1 MLANRCSLDIGGDVH
16 RSDLDILI
24 SEASNTSLSI
34 AAKTIET
41 LGPET
46 FEQAYLAEFLRIF
59 SKLYPGHQERYERAI
74 SDRYFLKK
82 FINGLDFA
90 TIEWLLDDLTKDLA
104 CICGKKPYEC
114 DCRNGIS
121 KIVGSMLDRYFE
133 LPTPPFNPLRVW
145 QWVRN
150 LNFHEQK
157 GTDQSKAVQVLQ
169 KDDELRQGIISH
181 VFGKLTDRDEIFETR
196 VNKFDWHSH
205 SHTGLRFQ
213 GDDNKFIVDL
223 AFETDNPDL
232 WVSFV
237 VGHQYYRNKE
247 ERGPDDLRHHMREQA
262 LEKPLFMREWAKTN
276 RAIAQQF
283 ERDNRI
289 WNVRRNRKIERRRR
303 KQDEIRATNIKYVQD
318 NRELVEGG
326 HHWAWLVRFA
336 ELVLMAPDK
345 IKHEVGDEA
354 LVRNALRNCLNFITP
369 CVPDLIKLAELRCAS
384 RLLNSERILYA
395 ACLEIMRVKG
405 NLEEVNLHLLRALRI
420 NIYTYTGYS
429 AVSSEERGALFREVD
444 RLIFPDSNS
453 AENFLRQY
461 IEPQLAQSGCA
472 NPEVELLRNDDAF
485 RHLRAKLSIEW
496 IKHFRELELSPLNT
510 LFDIAAQ
517 YGNHDNLKEIIAER
531 CAEFMSDWPNRTENE
546 DIEQKRTFWLVRAW
560 YFLNDAPGTY
570 WAWLTAD
577 KDTVLV
583 LDERSGRMN
592 PGNHSYWPKLTSS
605 KVGAILDAFI
615 DKWLKV
621 DLPNHW
627 GTGSPKEEN
636 AYRYL
641 TEVIW
646 SINSDGPDDAIPVLD
661 QLLTD
666 PRFADLHNDL
676 KSIRAGQV
684 RKKALRDFEPPTPQE
699 IVNRLDRDVVV
710 TVEGLRQLVIQE
722 LQDFQKAIDGGEFN
736 SADRF
741 YEKSERLDEVRSTE
755 IIAERLNLRLEP
767 QGISVTPEH
776 QLKGAKRSD
785 FTATKMISGKRRLL
799 VTEVKGQWHKELYT
813 AASAQLH
820 ERYSI
825 HPDAEQQGIF
835 LAIWFG
841 VDEKV
846 AERKKHGIK
855 SAPELR
861 IRIEERLPQALRGLI
876 DVFVLDVSKTK

>member
-1 MLANRCSLDIGGDVH
+1 MANRCSLDIGGDVH

-262 LEKPLFMREWAKTN
+262 LEKPLFMREWTKTN

-384 RLLNSERILYA
+384 RLLNSERIL
-395 ACLEIMRVKG
+395 
-405 NLEEVNLHLLRALRI
+405 
-420 NIYTYTGYS
+420 
-429 AVSSEERGALFREVD
+429 
-444 RLIFPDSNS
+444 
-453 AENFLRQY
+453 
-461 IEPQLAQSGCA
+461 
-472 NPEVELLRNDDAF
+472 
-485 RHLRAKLSIEW
+485 
-496 IKHFRELELSPLNT
+496 
-510 LFDIAAQ
+510 
-517 YGNHDNLKEIIAER
+517 
-531 CAEFMSDWPNRTENE
+531 
-546 DIEQKRTFWLVRAW
+546 
-560 YFLNDAPGTY
+560 
-570 WAWLTAD
+570 
-577 KDTVLV
+577 
-583 LDERSGRMN
+583 
-592 PGNHSYWPKLTSS
+592 
-605 KVGAILDAFI
+605 
-615 DKWLKV
+615 
-621 DLPNHW
+621 
-627 GTGSPKEEN
+627 
-636 AYRYL
+636 
-641 TEVIW
+641 
-646 SINSDGPDDAIPVLD
+646 
-661 QLLTD
+661 
-666 PRFADLHNDL
+666 
-676 KSIRAGQV
+676 
-684 RKKALRDFEPPTPQE
+684 
-699 IVNRLDRDVVV
+699 
-710 TVEGLRQLVIQE
+710 
-722 LQDFQKAIDGGEFN
+722 
-736 SADRF
+736 
-741 YEKSERLDEVRSTE
+741 
-755 IIAERLNLRLEP
+755 
-767 QGISVTPEH
+767 
-776 QLKGAKRSD
+776 
-785 FTATKMISGKRRLL
+785 
-799 VTEVKGQWHKELYT
+799 
-813 AASAQLH
+813 
-820 ERYSI
+820 
-825 HPDAEQQGIF
+825 
-835 LAIWFG
+835 
-841 VDEKV
+841 
-846 AERKKHGIK
+846 
-855 SAPELR
+855 
-861 IRIEERLPQALRGLI
+861 
-876 DVFVLDVSKTK
+876 